1 MKKILTVTL
10 VLFTSVLI
18 AQTTFSTANFSGGVG
33 TWTLTDNSGNNAG
46 KWTYVHNP
54 ISTTGYGNLT
64 FQSSSYSNGYMIF
77 KSDAATDDG
86 KPEDAD
92 LISSAINCSAYS
104 YVHLEFDE
112 WFIQRNASVGTV
124 YVSTDNTN
132 WSEVYSITNTEQA
145 TTHVQVDLSPYAANA
160 STVYLKF
167 NFQGNH
173 DFFWAIDDIKLIS
186 VSMLD
191 VAADTIL
198 LDRYIPATNTTINA
212 RIRNTGG
219 TTLHS
224 VDMTYSINGT
234 VSGTESLQNIN
245 VPPFDTYNFAF
256 STPALLD
263 SFIEYTIAINTF
275 APNGGSD
282 GVMSNNTFSTVVN
295 ALSAMPS
302 KNILLEEFT
311 TAPCQF
317 CPMGATVV
325 DNINNQ
331 YSNIIPVALHA
342 GFGTDAMTTADHS
355 TINSALG
362 NGTAPA
368 LLIDRVYWDD
378 EGDNAVGL
386 ASNADFSYNSW
397 KEKTVLR
404 MSERSPLSVR
414 SSNTFNAATR
424 ELTVDVTAKF
434 YTRLTGLAYRLNCYI
449 IEDSVS
455 GSGSGY
461 NQINYYNNHSPGSFN
476 PWYGKGNP
484 IVGYKHRHVARYMM
498 GGAWGSIGT
507 IPATVNSGDEFTTQY
522 TYTLP
527 ASWKT
532 NRITLVALVE
542 DYHSSVKERTII
554 NALEYGLNETDSNSA
569 SVISHISAIAN
580 TAIDDVHVFPNP
592 ASSVTNINYT
602 LTGNTKVLVEVF
614 NLLGECVFK
623 TTPKNLAAG
632 SYQTQLHVSSYSKG
646 IYFIRLTGDDH
657 VNKTLK
663 LIVTE

>member
-1 MKKILTVTL
+1 MKQIFTA
-10 VLFTSVLI
+10 LFAFCASMLI
-18 AQTTFSTANFSGGVG
+18 AQTTFFTANFSGGVG
-33 TWTLTDNSGNNAG
+33 SWTLTDNSGNNAG

-54 ISTTGYGNLT
+54 IATTGYGNLA
-64 FQSSSYSNGYMIF
+64 FQSPSYSNGYMIF
-77 KSDAATDDG
+77 KSDATTDDG

-92 LISSAINCSAYS
+92 LISTAINCSAYS

-112 WFIQRNASVGTV
+112 WFLQRNASVGTL

-132 WSEVYSITNTEQA
+132 WSEIYSVSTSEPA
-145 TTHVQVDLSPYAANA
+145 TTHVQLDLSPYAANA
-160 STVYLKF
+160 STVYIKF
-167 NFQGNH
+167 NYQGNH
-173 DFFWAIDDIKLIS
+173 DFFWAIDDIKLIA
-186 VSMLD
+186 VPMLD

-198 LDRYIPATNTTINA
+198 LNKYIPAGNTTIQA
-212 RIRNTGG
+212 RLRNTGG
-219 TTLHS
+219 TTLNS
-224 VDMTYSINGT
+224 ADMTYSINGV
-234 VSGTESLQNIN
+234 VSGTQSLQNIS
-245 VPPFDTYNFAF
+245 VPPFGTYDFAF

-263 SFIEYTIAINTF
+263 SFIEYNLTINAF

-282 GVMSNNTFSTVVN
+282 GVLTNNSFTSVIN

-342 GFGTDAMTTADHS
+342 GFGTDAMTTSDHS

-362 NGTAPA
+362 NGSAPA
-368 LLIDRVYWDD
+368 LLIDRVYWED
-378 EGDNAVGL
+378 EGDNAIGL

-397 KEKTVLR
+397 KEKTELR
-404 MSERSPLSVR
+404 MNERSPLSVR
-414 SSNTFNAATR
+414 SSNTFNSTTR

-434 YTRLTGLAYRLNCYI
+434 YTQLSGLAYRLNCYI

-455 GSGSGY
+455 GSGNGY
-461 NQINYYNNHSPGSFN
+461 NQVNYYNNHSPGSFN

-484 IVGYKHRHVARYMM
+484 MVGYKHRHVARYML
-498 GGAWGSIGT
+498 GGAWGTNGI

-532 NRITLVALVE
+532 NRITLVAIVQ
-542 DYHSSVKERTII
+542 DYHSSVKERAVI
-554 NALEYGLNETDSNSA
+554 NAIEYGLNETDSN
-569 SVISHISAIAN
+569 N
-580 TAIDDVHVFPNP
+580 TAIINSVDALENSAIQEIHLFPNP
-592 ASSVTNINYT
+592 ANSIATIDYT
-602 LTGNTKVLVEVF
+602 LTANTEANVEVY
-614 NLLGECVFK
+614 NLIGDCVFK
-623 TTPKNLAAG
+623 AVPKHLTAG
-632 SYQTQLHVSSYSKG
+632 NYQTQLHVANYSKG
-646 IYFIRLTGDDH
+646 IYFVRLTGDGH
-657 VNKTLK
+657 VYKTLK